1 MAENQEQEK
10 EKRIRNEE
18 FPQDFRM
25 RYQVIIDDI
34 KYIKSRQWA
43 VTYYLL
49 LLFAAIIGFYK
60 IISPEQVILSCWL
73 RCILFMVA
81 VGVAVFG
88 ILFLNGLEKT
98 LARYRER
105 LIDDILP
112 NLSDRFQQSE
122 IKAHKRRFNNNE
134 KWKERYTKKC
144 RDFWIF
150 TFYLDLMLVLG
161 VFFIFYYFFLSQ
173 MS

>member
-1 MAENQEQEK
+1 MEETQNEK
-10 EKRIRNEE
+10 DQRNKE
-18 FPQDFRM
+18 FSQDFRM

-34 KYIKSRQWA
+34 KYIKNRQWA

-49 LLFAAIIGFYK
+49 LLFVAIIGFYK
-60 IISPEQVILSCWL
+60 IINPEQVILPWL
-73 RCILFMVA
+73 RCTLFMIA

-98 LARYRER
+98 LARYRKR

-112 NLSDRFQQSE
+112 NLSDRFQESE

-134 KWKERYTKKC
+134 KWKEKYTKKG
-144 RDFWIF
+144 RDFRIF
-150 TFYLDLMLVLG
+150 TLYLDLMLILG
-161 VFFIFYYFFLSQ
+161 GIFIFYYFFIVPIS
-173 MS
+173 